1 MTKLKM
7 LLIFG
12 LVSSASY
19 CQTNINYSS
28 FDAWKQNS
36 STKKKEHIKTIYKSG
51 YIQIDNKR
59 ATAIIY
65 NSELNQKE
73 LFQFTSFRKVE
84 NGHYVGFGKVD
95 NQQMLTFIPEDN
107 HLLLKVNDI
116 IVMQFSLKQSDI
128 LKLKKEFGSNII
140 HANTNYNEDS
150 VTFYVENKS
159 NKNSP
164 KTFINKT
171 ERMFNDYLP
180 NLLKSKGEYSSI
192 YNQETHIGDFNGD
205 GIEDVIIWFVYG
217 YGGTAI
223 GGVEAA
229 FYENQNGKP
238 IVVAGFEPNYRFNI
252 DNISN
257 GVVYCTKRLFAKDDI
272 NCCPSIEIQ
281 IELIYDNKTLTVFEK

>member
-1 MTKLKM
+1 MKTIIKLI
-7 LLIFG
+7 LITAFFY
-12 LVSSASY
+12 S
-19 CQTNINYSS
+19 CQPSI
-28 FDAWKQNS
+28 
-36 STKKKEHIKTIYKSG
+36 KKEHRLSDKFNFEQVLYTYYKSPDYG
-51 YIQIDNKR
+51 GLLPHYGSITINDSEIKISVNTDEESVEEIFKIQR
-59 ATAIIY
+59 VTY
-65 NSELNQKE
+65 NEKKNE
-73 LFQFTSFRKVE
+73 FDYGT
-84 NGHYVGFGKVD
+84 NAG
-95 NQQMLTFIPEDN
+95 TFILEMN
-107 HLLLKVNDI
+107 N
-116 IVMQFSLKQSDI
+116 KQI
-128 LKLKKEFGSNII
+128 KNII
-140 HANTNYNEDS
+140 HLSKTAMTI
-150 VTFYVENKS
+150 FYEENKS

-180 NLLKSKGEYSSI
+180 DLLKSKGEYSSI

-217 YGGTAI
+217 NGGSAI

-281 IELIYDNKTLTVFEK
+281 IELIYDNKILTVFEK